1 MATLAEFRAQYP
13 QYDAVPDLALADSL
27 HQKFYAK
34 MPKMDFYKTIGLSA
48 ATAIPGAENV
58 VTGVKQPEVSMRDR
72 IMGVIETPLA
82 LGATLGGAAIAP
94 FVGIAGTLAS
104 GKYGTQ
110 EGIRAGEEAM
120 KAVQYQPR
128 TQTAREALGAMGE
141 FFQPVTSAL
150 PPTLG
155 SAGTTLNA
163 LVPASVIQANALA
176 RPVVRQVTEPVQ
188 NAMTRMMTREQPVMP
203 GVGAAS
209 TAEDLQRQQRFEK
222 FNIRTTAGE
231 REKNLQKQQFESDVE
246 RGALPGVSEDVKA
259 ALGRELGA
267 FKVGQRQ
274 DILSEFERMTNQV
287 VGEEGKGIDRSAPR
301 AIGNIIDKQL
311 VKQYQAKLQK
321 VDDAYQA
328 ARASGETKQIVDTS
342 LLEQWLEKNA
352 GKAISVPQI
361 KSIEADLNALKKVT
375 NGQVTIDD
383 LEELYKSAGQLSK
396 PGDPSSVFMGEIK
409 GVINEMTEGAGGD
422 LYRKA
427 RMERKQLAKDFENV
441 KRVDDLLSTKAGKTD
456 RKVAL
461 DNVYD
466 HIVVDG
472 SLEEM
477 RTVTQLLKKG
487 GKEGQQAYKELS
499 GYTLQRMKDLLLKKS
514 ENEND
519 RIVLD
524 KFNKFV
530 TDLDRED
537 KLEYMFGK
545 TGRDTLLDLKKSIN
559 DVMVKEPGAVNY
571 PNTAGAVLRG
581 LEALQNLPVK
591 IPGTQTAAEFARG
604 LQYKKQLKE
613 SLKQPNAMAP
623 KQTNQNALAN
633 EPFRME
639 IRGTGKK

>member
-1 MATLAEFRAQYP
+1 MTETQIYKVRDPNGTIREIRGPIGASDSIVLAKAKELFGVQPSR
-13 QYDAVPDLALADSL
+13 DLASQIPTELGANLS
-27 HQKFYAK
+27 
-34 MPKMDFYKTIGLSA
+34 PTIA
-48 ATAIPGAENV
+48 APTVPL
-58 VTGVKQPEVSMRDR
+58 RDR

-128 TQTAREALGAMGE
+128 TQTAREALGAVGE
-141 FFQPVTSAL
+141 FLQPVTSAL

-155 SAGTTLNA
+155 SVGTTLNA
-163 LVPASVIQANALA
+163 LAPASVMQANALS

-188 NAMTRMMTREQPVMP
+188 NAMTSMMTRKQPVMP

-222 FNIRTTAGE
+222 FNIRTTVGE

-259 ALGRELGA
+259 ELGKEYGA

-287 VGEEGKGIDRSAPR
+287 VGPEGKGIDRSAPR

-328 ARASGETKQIVDTS
+328 ARDSGETKQIVDTAK
-342 LLEQWLEKNA
+342 LEQWLADNA
-352 GKAISVPQI
+352 PEAISVPQI
-361 KSIEADLNALKKVT
+361 QTIGAKLDALKKVT
-375 NGQVTIDD
+375 GNQISIDD
-383 LEELYKSAGQLSK
+383 LENIYKSAGNLAE
-396 PGDPSSVFMGEIK
+396 GNPSAATFMGQVK
-409 GVINEMTEGAGGD
+409 GVINDMTEGVGGNF
-422 LYRKA
+422 YRAA

-466 HIVVDG
+466 HIVIDG

-477 RTVTQLLKKG
+477 KTVTQLLKKG
-487 GKEGQQAYKELS
+487 GKEGQQAYKELT

-514 ENEND
+514 DNETD

-537 KLEYMFGK
+537 KLDYMFGK
-545 TGRDTLLDLKKSIN
+545 AGRDTLVDLKKSIN

-623 KQTNQNALAN
+623 ANQNALTN
-633 EPFRME
+633 KPVK
-639 IRGTGKK
+639 IDLTGMAK

>member
-58 VTGVKQPEVSMRDR
+58 VTGVKPPEVSMRDR

-128 TQTAREALGAMGE
+128 TQTAREALGAVGE
-141 FFQPVTSAL
+141 FLQPVTSAL

-155 SAGTTLNA
+155 ATGSTINA
-163 LVPASVIQANALA
+163 LAPAVAMQANALA
-176 RPVVRQVTEPVQ
+176 RPVVRQATAPMQ
-188 NAMTRMMTREQPVMP
+188 NALAKVMTREQPVMP

-209 TAEDLQRQQRFEK
+209 TAEDLMRQQRFER

-246 RGALPGVSEDVKA
+246 RGALPGVSENVKA
-259 ALGRELGA
+259 KLGRELGA

-287 VGEEGKGIDRSAPR
+287 VGPEGKGIDRSAPR

-321 VDDAYQA
+321 VDDAYEA
-328 ARASGETKQIVDTS
+328 ARASGETKQIVDTAK
-342 LLEQWLEKNA
+342 LEQWLADNA
-352 GKAISVPQI
+352 PESISVPQI
-361 KSIEADLNALKKVT
+361 QTIGAKLDALKKLT
-375 NGQVTIDD
+375 GNKISIDD
-383 LEELYKSAGQLSK
+383 LENIYKSAGNLAE
-396 PGDPSSVFMGEIK
+396 GNPSAATFMGQVK
-409 GVINEMTEGAGGD
+409 GVINDMTEGTGGNF
-422 LYRKA
+422 YRAA
-427 RMERKQLAKDFENV
+427 RMERKQLTKDFENV

-477 RTVTQLLKKG
+477 KTVTQLLKKG
-487 GKEGQQAYKELS
+487 GKEGQQAYKELT

-514 ENEND
+514 DNETD

-537 KLEYMFGK
+537 KLDYMFGK
-545 TGRDTLLDLKKSIN
+545 AGRDTLVDLKKSIN

-613 SLKQPNAMAP
+613 SLKQPNTMAP
-623 KQTNQNALAN
+623 ANKNALAN
-633 EPFRME
+633 KPVKIDLKGMAE
-639 IRGTGKK
+639 